1 MQEAVRPRIIRMAA
15 TLCLL
20 IAPLL
25 HAQYTEVSPGYVC
38 QNGETI
44 RVYTSDYCNGAG
56 VQMNP
61 RCGGCKPGSPYW
73 VTCFGGGAGGG
84 FDHGPPVRGP
94 YCQITCATVLETESP
109 CTGVDPELPGCP
121 TGNCPKPP
129 GEAGKPVSLTT
140 GEMYFT
146 HADASTGEL
155 QLQRTFNSGRA
166 ANVNRYGVFGPGWN
180 ASFEKRL
187 RIAGNRVIE
196 FRNERGDPSYYG
208 DLPGNGTYE
217 PRLPFHADSRIE
229 AVLGGFQH
237 IYRSGAVE
245 VYAEDGRLLSE
256 TDPSG
261 TTTTY
266 GYDGDRVTTVTR
278 RGRTLTIVYGDD
290 GRPQRVETAS
300 GIRAVYAYSGS
311 RLDRVDYADGT
322 GYRYGYD
329 AAGRVVWVRDAQG
342 HPVEGH
348 EYDASGRALTSEIG
362 GGREKLVFSYGSNQ
376 TTVTDSLGNSTIYRW
391 KVVRGLRQVWKI
403 EGPCSGCGGG
413 GDVQEW
419 THDAKLGP
427 VTAYKDGAG
436 QTWSYSYDP
445 VTLDKLS
452 ETDPLSRVTSYSY
465 DAAGRVLSVASP
477 GGGLT
482 SYTHGPAGP
491 LTITEAVTASES
503 RTTAFA
509 YGAHGK
515 PVSVTDPRG
524 KTTTFAYDGT
534 THDLLS
540 VTDPMGHTTSFG
552 YDAEGRRTTV
562 TDALGH
568 STTTEYDSGGRVTKI
583 TSHDG
588 TFTRF
593 EYDASGHR
601 TAVIDPAGKVTRY
614 SYDPYERLTAVT
626 DPANGVT
633 RYGYDLMSRLTSL
646 TDAKGQKTTFEYDG
660 HARLVKT
667 TYPGGAFETFT
678 YDPAGRLSTKTDRK
692 GVVTTYAYD
701 VLGRLTGKSYSDG
714 TTPPVTYTYDAAG
727 RLATAANGTDTLT
740 WTYDLAGQ
748 MLSEQSAKNSSVVSY
763 TYDAAGNRLTL
774 SLDGQLFT
782 SYAYDDASRLTSIT
796 RGTQVFGFA
805 YDAANRRTTMT
816 YPNGVTTSY
825 TYDQLNRL
833 LRIKADHVPSGNPI
847 TDFQYTYDAAGNR
860 TQKAQLDYTE
870 DYAYDDLY
878 RLVGVKRSAGLQTG
892 GLTGSWRYVYDPVG
906 NRLVEQ
912 HDDAVTTYS
921 YNERNQLL
929 QTVAGGTMR
938 WRGVLDEP
946 GSVSFTSATV
956 NGQPARMLQGNVFE
970 ADLPMAPGTNA
981 VTLVATDM
989 SGNQTTKNYTVEVS
1003 GTNATYTYDPNGNT
1017 TQKVDGADSWTYEW
1031 NAENQL
1037 VRVSK
1042 NGVEVAS
1049 YKYDAAGRRVEQ
1061 AGVAT
1066 STWAYDQDDILR
1078 AESAPGVDSWV
1089 HGPWTDEPLA
1099 AGVRWVHA
1107 DGLGSVVHET
1117 DQGGLPTL
1125 TRRHSAFGV
1134 PEMTRFVDGYSFT
1147 AREWTAVAQLHYYR
1161 ARYYDPTIA
1170 RFSSSD
1176 PIGFFGGVNFYL
1188 YANAS
1193 PQNWIDPFGLTPQ
1206 PGPSPTATP
1215 DPSPQTPSPTP
1226 WRCSEEKWKPPLWW
1240 RIANWRPFGPSDG
1253 GAKNDTEAMKRP
1265 DSNSCPQNQCHFF
1278 EKFPCNWREPAND
1291 RVWRD
1296 WRKSFRLRCI
1306 EMGGW
1311 PDINTKIGFEQPT
1324 AWGHCC
1330 KRPPGSN

>member
-1 MQEAVRPRIIRMAA
+1 MQHVAWLRTIRRGAGV
-15 TLCLL
+15 LL
-20 IAPLL
+20 LALPLPVN
-25 HAQYTEVSPGYVC
+25 AQWTEVSTDYVC
-38 QNGETI
+38 QNGEQI
-44 RVYTSDYCNGAG
+44 RVYKPDYCLAPLPLP
-56 VQMNP
+56 NP
-61 RCGGCKPGSPYW
+61 RCSGCKPGSPYS
-73 VTCFGGGAGGG
+73 VSCGGGGLGGG
-84 FDHGPPVRGP
+84 FDYGPPVRGP
-94 YCQITCATVLETESP
+94 YCGITCSTVTETESP
-109 CTGVDPELPGCP
+109 CGQVDPELPGCP

-217 PRLPFHADSRIE
+217 PRLPFHADSRVE

-266 GYDGDRVTTVTR
+266 GYDGDRVATVTR

-491 LTITEAVTASES
+491 LSITEAVTASVS

-714 TTPPVTYTYDAAG
+714 TTPPVAYTYDTAG

-748 MLSEQSAKNSSVVSY
+748 MLSEQSAKNASVVSY

-1003 GTNATYTYDPNGNT
+1003 GTNATYTYDPNGNMT
-1017 TQKVDGADSWTYEW
+1017 SDGSKTYVW
-1031 NAENQL
+1031 DAENRL
-1037 VRVSK
+1037 
-1042 NGVEVAS
+1042 VEVKQGENTLATFG
-1049 YKYDAAGRRVEQ
+1049 YDGRGRRVEK
-1061 AGVAT
+1061 
-1066 STWAYDQDDILR
+1066 
-1078 AESAPGVDSWV
+1078 
-1089 HGPWTDEPLA
+1089 A
-1099 AGVRWVHA
+1099 AGGVTRSYVLDGVHVAEERLSGGATGTMRYVLGLDIDEWLGRQNANGSTTYFTA
-1107 DGLGSVVHET
+1107 DHLGSITNET
-1117 DQGGLPTL
+1117 SSTGTVTL
-1125 TRRHSAFGV
+1125 ARSYDAWGNL
-1134 PEMTRFVDGYSFT
+1134 DT
-1147 AREWTAVAQLHYYR
+1147 AGAGINGFAYTGRDWDSEADLYYHR
-1161 ARYYDPTIA
+1161 ARYYEARIGRFASEDPVATIDRTQPELNAYAYA
-1170 RFSSSD
+1170 RSN
-1176 PIGFFGGVNFYL
+1176 PISYVDRDGRTAAGAGGGFVVGVWWARRCAKEAI
-1188 YANAS
+1188 ANAS
-1193 PQNWIDPFGLTPQ
+1193 LLFPP
-1206 PGPSPTATP
+1206 PSKGGATNF
-1215 DPSPQTPSPTP
+1215 DKQKHCYVACHVT
-1226 WRCSEEKWKPPLWW
+1226 RCLG
-1240 RIANWRPFGPSDG
+1240 FGPG
-1253 GAKNDTEAMKRP
+1253 MVVAIVGQVLWEAMSGGIGWQGWTSADPQEDTKAATWGAGQAFMP
-1265 DSNSCPQNQCHFF
+1265 GWCQNHCKTCPY
-1278 EKFPCNWREPAND
+1278 
-1291 RVWRD
+1291 
-1296 WRKSFRLRCI
+1296 
-1306 EMGGW
+1306 
-1311 PDINTKIGFEQPT
+1311 
-1324 AWGHCC
+1324 
-1330 KRPPGSN
+1330 